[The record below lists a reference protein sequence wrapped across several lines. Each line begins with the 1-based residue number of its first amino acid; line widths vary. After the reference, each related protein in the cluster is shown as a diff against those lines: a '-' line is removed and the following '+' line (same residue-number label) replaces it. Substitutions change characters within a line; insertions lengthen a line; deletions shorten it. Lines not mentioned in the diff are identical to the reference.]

1 VSFARLATSGVTL
14 FAIALTTGAARAD
27 DDIVALRGRLDQIK
41 ELVAEFESRLSAL
54 EAARSNAAQSPQ
66 APTTAVPAAGSAS
79 AAAAAVPVAQPP
91 ASSTR
96 PAVADAPVVVPRA
109 QWRRVQ
115 AELTMDEVN
124 GLIGAPTTTFE
135 LAGKTVWYYY
145 YPGIGAGSVFFDA
158 RGRASSVQRPAGGS

>member
-1 VSFARLATSGVTL
+1 
-14 FAIALTTGAARAD
+14 LTTGAARAD
-27 DDIVALRGRLDQIK
+27 DDIIALRGRLDQIK
-41 ELVAEFESRLSAL
+41 ELVAEFETRLSAL
-54 EAARSNAAQSPQ
+54 EAARSSAAHLPQ
-66 APTTAVPAAGSAS
+66 TEATAVPAVGSAPAS
-79 AAAAAVPVAQPP
+79 AAVPVAPPP

-124 GLIGAPTTTFE
+124 SLIGAPTTTFE

-158 RGRASSVQRPAGGS
+158 RGRASSVQRPAGGP